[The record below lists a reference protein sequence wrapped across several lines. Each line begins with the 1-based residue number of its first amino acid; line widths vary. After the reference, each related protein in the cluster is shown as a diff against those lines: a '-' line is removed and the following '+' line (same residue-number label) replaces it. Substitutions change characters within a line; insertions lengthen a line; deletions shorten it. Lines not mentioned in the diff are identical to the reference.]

1 MTMKFYSILLLFLAS
16 FSCTA
21 QKSESL
27 KEVFIAEFIKHNKE
41 LNTDFK
47 EQKLFI
53 LGYGNSFSAYD
64 IEVKYLSLAEV
75 KKKVQSDGEFYI
87 LSMEDIFIDKEAFK
101 TSFKFL
107 LAKKDYP
114 TDFTVS
120 PDNEGEFY
128 CLKYNCDTEGF
139 SVFWCDNNN

>member
-1 MTMKFYSILLLFLAS
+1 MKFYSILLVLFLS
-16 FSCTA
+16 SYSCKA
-21 QKSESL
+21 QKSVLL
-27 KEVFIAEFIKHNKE
+27 KEAFIAEFIKHNKDV
-41 LNTDFK
+41 NTEFK
-47 EQKLFI
+47 EEKLFI
-53 LGYGNSFSAYD
+53 LGYGNSFSAYG
-64 IEVKYLSLAEV
+64 IEVMYLSLAEV
-75 KKKVQSDGEFYI
+75 KEKVQTDGEFYI

-107 LAKKDYP
+107 LAKKDHP

-139 SVFWCDNNN
+139 SVFWCDNNE